1 MRNCVHAYLLS
12 AFAVL
17 VNKQL
22 PALFLSM
29 RQWNTNAYA
38 GRVVYAKAFI
48 ATNELGDVVAKEEA
62 GLLRRALFRL
72 RKASVYGG
80 CVFD

>member
-1 MRNCVHAYLLS
+1 
-12 AFAVL
+12 
-17 VNKQL
+17 
-22 PALFLSM
+22 M